1 MNDCE
6 LTDAIRVFLRFRK
19 LKEETVE
26 VTWVVCEGL
35 MPDRVH
41 SEEGERCRGWIRLHK
56 LDEGGE
62 RLRRNREVLLR
73 VVGPGR
79 ETSQTKIQHSQ

>member
-6 LTDAIRVFLRFRK
+6 LTDAIRIFFRLRN
-19 LKEETVE
+19 LKKETVE
-26 VTWVVCEGL
+26 VTWVVCEGS

-41 SEEGERCRGWIRLHK
+41 SEVGERCRGWIRLHK

-62 RLRRNREVLLR
+62 RLRRNQEILLR
-73 VVGPGR
+73 VVGLGR
-79 ETSQTKIQHSQ
+79 EMSQTRIQHSQ